1 MTSQE
6 KFIFRFLLVVLVAG
20 LVVGA
25 VRKTWFT
32 ETFDTSAFE
41 AESIAVAEIAEA
53 RRASLLSG
61 ENIISNISLEKV
73 NLNTAS
79 KSELITLPGIGP
91 ALAERIVAYR
101 DEFGPFTEI
110 NELMNVKGIGE
121 KSVARLSGQI
131 ELGLKKEN

>member
-1 MTSQE
+1 M
-6 KFIFRFLLVVLVAG
+6 
-20 LVVGA
+20 VGGI
-25 VRKTWFT
+25 RKTWFT

-110 NELMNVKGIGE
+110 DELMNVKGIGE